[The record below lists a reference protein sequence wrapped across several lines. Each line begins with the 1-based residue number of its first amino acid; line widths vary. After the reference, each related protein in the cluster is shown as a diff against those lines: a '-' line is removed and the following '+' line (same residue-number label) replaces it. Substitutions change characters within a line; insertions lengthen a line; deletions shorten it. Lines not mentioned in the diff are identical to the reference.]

1 VIASDSLIRLTD
13 IQSEVRG
20 RKGSGPTYF
29 FVVRLLCGE
38 ITFVNRKPYL
48 SVAFLIRL
56 FQQFLEIALPDGSPG
71 EISSVSTLLTH
82 GLQAGI
88 VRALIREV
96 LSKVRVTVKK
106 WGNSAA
112 VRLPTSVMK
121 ATQLEI
127 DEVVEVREDQGR
139 IVIEPVRPRR
149 YELSELLKGI
159 TKKNQHREVDFG
171 PAVGGEIW

>member
-1 VIASDSLIRLTD
+1 MPESSQHKD
-13 IQSEVRG
+13 RG
-20 RKGSGPTYF
+20 FPALKKT
-29 FVVRLLCGE
+29 
-38 ITFVNRKPYL
+38 
-48 SVAFLIRL
+48 L
-56 FQQFLEIALPDGSPG
+56 F
-71 EISSVSTLLTH
+71 VSTLLTH
-82 GLQAGI
+82 GLSSWHSNAI
-88 VRALIREV
+88 DWREV

-112 VRLPTSVMK
+112 VRLPTSIMK

-127 DEVVEVREDQGR
+127 DEVVEVREDGGR
-139 IVIEPVRPRR
+139 IVIEPVRPRT